1 MHKVHGVAAVASL
14 ALLTVSTRSFA
25 QEAPASATA
34 QPPVPAWT
42 GTAGA
47 EDVVVLKDGG
57 AIRGLV
63 MEVLPNDHV
72 SVRLADGRTAIVP
85 WVLIHHIEQ
94 ASHPA
99 EAPAPSVTPHE
110 AQVQAASQ
118 PPPAITGSATVHI
131 VGDEV
136 VLQMQRGGGWE
147 TACSSPCD
155 RALPLDMS
163 YRVTGSSVRT
173 SGAFRLLAKP
183 GEHVTLDVNT
193 GSSTAFDGGVAMAL
207 LGGLTATIGFWG
219 WYVVL
224 INNSTYD
231 YNYDSGYYSQSNH
244 ISPVPWAVTMGI
256 GAAVGTV
263 GLVLAVANEKTK
275 VQQQAGAPDPKK
287 EASLRPLPDRSPT
300 WLNLKPAGF
309 PVAPQTT
316 PIFSL
321 KF

>member
-1 MHKVHGVAAVASL
+1 MHKAHGIAAFASL
-14 ALLTVSTRSFA
+14 ALLSLSSSSFA
-25 QEAPASATA
+25 QEAPPASTG
-34 QPPVPAWT
+34 QIPVPAWT

-63 MEVLPNDHV
+63 MEVLPGDHV

-85 WVLIHHIEQ
+85 WVLVHHIEQ

-99 EAPAPSVTPHE
+99 APAVPATPAAPVTP
-110 AQVQAASQ
+110 QPAA
-118 PPPAITGSATVHI
+118 PAVITGSATVHI

-136 VLQMQRGGGWE
+136 TLQMQRGGAWE
-147 TACSSPCD
+147 TACTSPCD
-155 RALPLDMS
+155 HELPLDVN
-163 YRVTGSSVRT
+163 YRVTGSGVRT

-183 GEHVTLDVNT
+183 GEHVTLNVNT

-207 LGGLTATIGFWG
+207 LGGITATVGFWG

-224 INNSTYD
+224 INNSEYEYD
-231 YNYDSGYYSQSNH
+231 YNDGYYTSQSHH
-244 ISPVPWAVTMGI
+244 ISPVPWAITMGV

-263 GLVLAVANEKTK
+263 GLILAVANEKTK
-275 VQQQAGAPDPKK
+275 VAQQAGAPDPKK
-287 EASLRPLPDRSPT
+287 DASLAPLPDRSPM
-300 WLNLKPAGF
+300 WANLKPAGF
-309 PVAPQTT
+309 PNAPQTT